1 MKGILKR
8 FTKHQGSTTA
18 AHQTV
23 SMITNY
29 NACPL
34 GLALLSRFSSETQ
47 SKVLVVSHNVEDVSG
62 SSNQVI
68 GFAAKL

>member
-1 MKGILKR
+1 
-8 FTKHQGSTTA
+8 
-18 AHQTV
+18 
-23 SMITNY
+23 MITNY

-34 GLALLSRFSSETQ
+34 GLALLSRISSETQ
-47 SKVLVVSHNVEDVSG
+47 SKVLVVSHNVDDVSG